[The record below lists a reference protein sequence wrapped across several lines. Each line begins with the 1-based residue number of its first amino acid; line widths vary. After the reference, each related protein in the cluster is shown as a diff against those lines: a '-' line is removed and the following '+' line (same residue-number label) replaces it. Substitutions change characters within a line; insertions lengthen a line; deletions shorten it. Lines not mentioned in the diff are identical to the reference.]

1 MPGWTSPCH
10 QEQPQ
15 NPPQNRHNLLA
26 SVKSSA
32 WTLNVQKILHV
43 WRQRCLFQQLQ
54 HVATPIG
61 RLCLRLVC
69 LSTKDSNFQAIFKK
83 GKCLAMPFDKA
94 KLNASNNWMCPTR
107 KMKKSLT
114 SQSSMPMKN
123 PMALSISPFLGV
135 LQLFRGTCRPTFFF
149 TGLSPPSVM
158 GGAILLCFACQEPRN
173 WIRKS
178 LIWYDAFELFR
189 KWHCLLFVFFAWR
202 FYW

>member
-1 MPGWTSPCH
+1 M
-10 QEQPQ
+10 
-15 NPPQNRHNLLA
+15 
-26 SVKSSA
+26 KSSA

-178 LIWYDAFELFR
+178 LI
-189 KWHCLLFVFFAWR
+189 
-202 FYW
+202 